1 MDQEYISVRALS
13 RKLDVSEQ
21 TVYRYVREKV
31 LPSVKI
37 GRSIRFNVADVE
49 NFLAD
54 GGSNNDK

>member
-13 RKLDVSEQ
+13 RRLDVGDQ
-21 TVYRYVREKV
+21 TIYRWVKEKV

-49 NFLAD
+49 NFLAN